1 MPSWFEIVDDVEKGK
16 IALKKCLQDHLAKI
30 STKRDGRNVILYAS
44 SFLQKPYL
52 PPMTIQIT
60 NEDLNGFMAVVKDLD
75 FTKGLVLI
83 LHTPGGITSATEPI
97 VDYLHDKFPYIE
109 TIVPTFAM
117 SAGTM
122 IALSTDKIIMGRSS
136 QLGPIDP
143 QMAISSKTV
152 AVRSIIEQFE
162 KAKKEIHKN
171 QINAHVWAPIL
182 ASMSDG
188 ILIEAEKANKYSE
201 ELVKNWLKRKNNPK
215 AEEIA
220 QYFNNPSVHNSHGKR
235 IDRKAAAE
243 VGVITEELE
252 KDQELQDAV
261 LTVYHIA
268 TILFEKSRASKIIG
282 NNKGNF
288 WVKNAIDQ
296 N

>member
-1 MPSWFEIVDDVEKGK
+1 
-16 IALKKCLQDHLAKI
+16 
-30 STKRDGRNVILYAS
+30 
-44 SFLQKPYL
+44 
-52 PPMTIQIT
+52 
-60 NEDLNGFMAVVKDLD
+60 
-75 FTKGLVLI
+75 
-83 LHTPGGITSATEPI
+83 
-97 VDYLHDKFPYIE
+97 
-109 TIVPTFAM
+109 
-117 SAGTM
+117 
-122 IALSTDKIIMGRSS
+122 
-136 QLGPIDP
+136 
-143 QMAISSKTV
+143 
-152 AVRSIIEQFE
+152 
-162 KAKKEIHKN
+162 
-171 QINAHVWAPIL
+171 
-182 ASMSDG
+182 MSDG